1 MLLSHRELD
10 ALRALGDPEAD
21 ATVAALGRDVWMV
34 NAALRHVHRNDEP
47 LPDGVPPKVRRF
59 LEEQVALPP
68 WFDRARAARAQDF
81 ASRQLFQITLALFCA
96 SLPTAY
102 GAARGSRVLAATG
115 RMAGK
120 ELDRRVNE
128 TAQFLLD
135 VVAPGAFSPRG
146 SAVRSIQKVRL
157 MHAAVRAHLAAV
169 EPERADVAINQEDLL
184 GTLFAFSVVVIRAL
198 RRLGVSVEPE
208 EAEDYYQLWRA
219 VGAMLG
225 IRCEVLPPDF
235 VAACDLTDRIAERQ
249 LEGSEHGR
257 ALMAELLAGMERHMP
272 AALQRAPRL
281 LVRYLVGET
290 LADALGVPV
299 DRTAQATLA
308 VARLIPGVTAR
319 PLAPVAKR
327 LASVV
332 ARPLLESVVGVKLGG
347 APAAFA
353 MLDDGALRA
362 Y

>member
-10 ALRALGDPEAD
+10 ALRAVGDPEAD
-21 ATVAALGRDVWMV
+21 ATVAALGRDIWVV
-34 NAALRHVHRNDEP
+34 NAMLRHVHRNEEP
-47 LPDGVPPKVRRF
+47 LPDGVPPLVRRF
-59 LEEQVALPP
+59 FEAHVGLPAQ
-68 WFDRARAARAQDF
+68 FDPARAARAQHF
-81 ASRQLFQITLALFCA
+81 ASRHLFQITLALFCA

-128 TAQFLLD
+128 TAQFLLE
-135 VVAPGAFSPRG
+135 VIAPGAFSPRG
-146 SAVRSIQKVRL
+146 SALRAIQKVRL
-157 MHAAVRAHLAAV
+157 MHAAVRAHLAAA
-169 EPERADVAINQEDLL
+169 EPEGTEIAINQEDQL

-198 RRLGVSVEPE
+198 RRLGVTVEPD

-225 IRCEVLPPDF
+225 IRSELLPHDF
-235 VAACDLTDRIAERQ
+235 IAACDLTDRIAARQ
-249 LEGSEHGR
+249 LEASPHGR
-257 ALMAELLAGMERHMP
+257 ALMAELLAGMERHVP
-272 AALQRAPRL
+272 SALQRAPRL
-281 LVRYLVGET
+281 LVRYLVGDE

-308 VARLIPGVTAR
+308 VARLIPGVSAR
-319 PLAPVAKR
+319 PLAPVAQR

-332 ARPLLESVVGVKLGG
+332 ARPLLESVVGVKLKG
-347 APAAFA
+347 APPAFA
-353 MLDDGALRA
+353 MPMEVRSVST
-362 Y
+362 